1 MDATWLYYALST
13 IAQCAAALAALIG
26 FLGLWKLDGLRR
38 EQEQVK
44 QYLQQLLVPTFTNDD
59 KARMD
64 DPAFL
69 VQAAEQLLAGNR
81 AIYVQ
86 DVGYVGGVEHLQPMV
101 RGALARWNALPGEQW
116 RLMDVLQRFL
126 RRMLIILALAI
137 IGLAVAN
144 ALNAWVLTRWLLRLL
159 IIIAGYRLGR
169 DTYVVV
175 REAARSTP
183 TLMILVFLL
192 LLLTSPALAGPMHRA
207 TYEEKTL
214 GRLHT
219 VCDDGTRAV
228 STYNKTLGRVGH
240 DHYQKHAISFIP
252 LGIKVYGLQW
262 SIRQISAISW
272 NR

>member
-1 MDATWLYYALST
+1 
-13 IAQCAAALAALIG
+13 
-26 FLGLWKLDGLRR
+26 
-38 EQEQVK
+38 V
-44 QYLQQLLVPTFTNDD
+44 
-59 KARMD
+59 
-64 DPAFL
+64 
-69 VQAAEQLLAGNR
+69 
-81 AIYVQ
+81 
-86 DVGYVGGVEHLQPMV
+86 
-101 RGALARWNALPGEQW
+101 
-116 RLMDVLQRFL
+116 LM
-126 RRMLIILALAI
+126 
-137 IGLAVAN
+137 
-144 ALNAWVLTRWLLRLL
+144 RWLLRLL